1 MVNAGE
7 KKDRTAGE
15 QVTKGTHHHDHYFRA
30 AVLAA
35 ARKVLQD
42 PSFRRAPVMSHLL
55 EYLVGRSFDDEP
67 IKSYTIAIE
76 ALGRAADD
84 GADADTYARVAV
96 ARLRK
101 ALISYYA
108 DHPDEDEIYVDTGT
122 YTVRIRSR
130 TAPRAADNP
139 DPGQPGSVIQR
150 LARSARKHRLR
161 FAIMGL
167 LAALLVIGG
176 VVYQS
181 RERQQRWTLTD
192 FPTVVVVPDGAIA
205 GSPGASADL
214 DNFGNVLRAQ
224 LMDYFGLRV
233 LEAGEVNA
241 DYEIRLD
248 IDQAGE
254 TAVETVTL
262 AEIETERIVWTRQ
275 YPLGGQTDMVRSA
288 QHAAAAIA
296 ALGGA
301 LNTYGRRKGLDS
313 DTPYGCWL
321 RFTGAVL
328 SYSSRTDSD
337 LLQCAEDWHAAD
349 EGSRTAAFIR
359 NWTMVDAS
367 MTTLDEERR
376 RDQLTAALAVA
387 HQALARNPGNGML
400 YLGEMRTYS
409 FLGRRAEVIQA
420 ARSAMEAAPDNRV
433 IAGLAGTF
441 LTFWNDPQGKEILSG
456 LEADSA
462 VSLPWEHAGLFVAAM
477 MEDDP
482 QTAGQHLSHLRI
494 YLEDQPALNMLE
506 AAYFRRIGREQA
518 AEAALETIRNRP
530 SAWFVGPDGIL
541 QRMPLAPEVKARLG
555 QWLAYRTTPAQ

>member
-1 MVNAGE
+1 MIE
-7 KKDRTAGE
+7 
-15 QVTKGTHHHDHYFRA
+15 GTHHHDHHLRA
-30 AVLAA
+30 AVLDAA
-35 ARKVLQD
+35 NKVLQD

-55 EYLVGRSFDDEP
+55 EYLVDRSFDDEP
-67 IKSYTIAIE
+67 IKSYTIATE
-76 ALGRAADD
+76 ALGRAHDD

-122 YTVRIRSR
+122 YAVRIRSR
-130 TAPRAADNP
+130 TALPVADGP
-139 DPGQPGSVIQR
+139 QPGQPESVIRR
-150 LARSARKHRLR
+150 LARAARPHRLR
-161 FAIMGL
+161 IAVTGL
-167 LAALLVIGG
+167 LVALLVIAG
-176 VVYQS
+176 VVYEH
-181 RERQQRWTLTD
+181 RERQQRWTRVN
-192 FPTVVVVPDGAIA
+192 FPTLAVVDWVADGANGEVPIA
-205 GSPGASADL
+205 EREPDS
-214 DNFGNVLRAQ
+214 FGNVLRA
-224 LMDYFGLRV
+224 LLADYFGIRL
-233 LEAGEVNA
+233 LDAGAVNA
-241 DYEIRLD
+241 DYVIRHD
-248 IDQAGE
+248 VDQAGG
-254 TAVETVTL
+254 TAVETITL
-262 AEIETERIVWTRQ
+262 TETATDRIVWTRQ

-288 QHAAAAIA
+288 QHAAASIA

-301 LNTYGRRKGLDS
+301 LSTYDRRKGLDS

-321 RFTGAVL
+321 RFTESVL

-387 HQALARNPGNGML
+387 HQALLSNPGNGML

-456 LEADSA
+456 LGADSA

-482 QTAGQHLSHLRI
+482 QTAGLHLSHLRI
-494 YLEDQPALNMLE
+494 YLEDQPALNVLE
-506 AAYFRRIGREQA
+506 AAYYRRIGREQA
-518 AEAALETIRNRP
+518 AEAALETVRNRP

-555 QWLAYRTTPAQ
+555 QWLAYGTTPAQ